1 MYIAVLSPTAPHPK
15 YTLLLEYKPPVKHP
29 NPHNMGLAE
38 VSAVFQVGAVGEAG
52 NHTPFPGVT
61 YFLTPP

>member
-1 MYIAVLSPTAPHPK
+1 MYIAVLSPTAPHLK
-15 YTLLLEYKPPVKHP
+15 YTLFLEYKPPVKHP

-38 VSAVFQVGAVGEAG
+38 VSAVFQVRAVGEAG
-52 NHTPFPGVT
+52 KHTPFPGVT